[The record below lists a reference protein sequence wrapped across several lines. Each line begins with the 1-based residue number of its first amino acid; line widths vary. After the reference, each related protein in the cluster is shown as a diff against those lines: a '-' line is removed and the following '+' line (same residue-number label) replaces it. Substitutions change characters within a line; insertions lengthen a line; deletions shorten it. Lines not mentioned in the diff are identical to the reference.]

1 MTSKI
6 HNLSIS
12 DEGKTVTV
20 NGWVEKIRDHGGVIF
35 IDLRNDLEI
44 LQVVIE
50 PEERKIFETAEKI
63 RNEFVIE
70 VSGVIRKRPKGT
82 ANQKM
87 TTGEIELFVK
97 KLHIFSKSKPLP
109 FQLDEYSKAGEEIRL
124 KYRYLDLRRPE
135 MHKNLVMRSDIN
147 HIVRNFLVNKG
158 FLEIDTPMMTKAT
171 PEGARDFLIPSRL
184 NQGKFYALPQS
195 PQLFKQLLMIGG
207 FNKYFQIA
215 RCFRDEDTRKDRQ
228 PEFTQI
234 DIEMSFTDCEE
245 IMKISE
251 SLLIELFDKVLG
263 VKLEKFPRITYS
275 HAMEKYGS
283 DKPDLRNPILL
294 HDVKELFINSEF
306 KVFKEP
312 ANSDKSKLVAMKID
326 KEISRGQIDEYTKF
340 VSNFG
345 ARGLAYIKVNELKK
359 GEKGLQSPIIK
370 FLSESEINNLIS
382 QLDLK
387 DGETVFFGAGHKRI
401 VFDSMGALRQKIAED
416 FNLIDEKSWKPLWI
430 TDFPVFE
437 ETLEGSLTPSHHPF
451 TKPMSSIKEL
461 EEKPELAVSEAYDL
475 VLNGFELGGGSMR
488 IYDVNEQKKI
498 FSILGINNDEA
509 QQKFGFF
516 LEALEYG
523 CPPHGGIAFGL
534 DRIVMLMTGEESIRD
549 VIAFPKTQSAMCLM
563 TDAPDKILNEELE
576 ELSIKSTIEEND

>member
-44 LQVVIE
+44 LQAVIE
-50 PEERKIFETAEKI
+50 PEERKIFEIAEKI

-97 KLHIFSKSKPLP
+97 KLHIFSKSKPMP

-263 VKLEKFPRITYS
+263 VKLENFPRITYS

>member
-44 LQVVIE
+44 LQAVIE
-50 PEERKIFETAEKI
+50 PEEKKIFEIAEKI

-97 KLHIFSKSKPLP
+97 KLHIFSKSKPMP

-147 HIVRNFLVNKG
+147 HVVRNFLVNKG

-312 ANSDKSKLVAMKID
+312 AGSLKTLNSEFINNSFTSWRRIGFLKS
-326 KEISRGQIDEYTKF
+326 G
-340 VSNFG
+340 
-345 ARGLAYIKVNELKK
+345 
-359 GEKGLQSPIIK
+359 
-370 FLSESEINNLIS
+370 LSEPY
-382 QLDLK
+382 
-387 DGETVFFGAGHKRI
+387 F
-401 VFDSMGALRQKIAED
+401 SMACE
-416 FNLIDEKSWKPLWI
+416 
-430 TDFPVFE
+430 
-437 ETLEGSLTPSHHPF
+437 
-451 TKPMSSIKEL
+451 
-461 EEKPELAVSEAYDL
+461 
-475 VLNGFELGGGSMR
+475 
-488 IYDVNEQKKI
+488 
-498 FSILGINNDEA
+498 
-509 QQKFGFF
+509 
-516 LEALEYG
+516 
-523 CPPHGGIAFGL
+523 
-534 DRIVMLMTGEESIRD
+534 
-549 VIAFPKTQSAMCLM
+549 
-563 TDAPDKILNEELE
+563 
-576 ELSIKSTIEEND
+576 

>member
-44 LQVVIE
+44 LQAVIE
-50 PEERKIFETAEKI
+50 PEERKIFEIAEKI

-97 KLHIFSKSKPLP
+97 KLHIFSKSKPMP

-370 FLSESEINNLIS
+370 FLSESEIKNLIS
-382 QLDLK
+382 RLDLK
-387 DGETVFFGAGHKRI
+387 DGETVF
-401 VFDSMGALRQKIAED
+401 
-416 FNLIDEKSWKPLWI
+416 
-430 TDFPVFE
+430 
-437 ETLEGSLTPSHHPF
+437 
-451 TKPMSSIKEL
+451 
-461 EEKPELAVSEAYDL
+461 L
-475 VLNGFELGGGSMR
+475 VLETKES
-488 IYDVNEQKKI
+488 YSTQWE
-498 FSILGINNDEA
+498 
-509 QQKFGFF
+509 
-516 LEALEYG
+516 
-523 CPPHGGIAFGL
+523 HL
-534 DRIVMLMTGEESIRD
+534 DKRLL
-549 VIAFPKTQSAMCLM
+549 KTL
-563 TDAPDKILNEELE
+563 I
-576 ELSIKSTIEEND
+576 

>member
-44 LQVVIE
+44 LQAVIE
-50 PEERKIFETAEKI
+50 PEEKKIFEIAEKI

-97 KLHIFSKSKPLP
+97 KLHIFSKSKPMP

-147 HIVRNFLVNKG
+147 HVVRNFLVNKG

-498 FSILGINNDEA
+498 FSILGINNEEA

-516 LEALEYG
+516 LDALEYG

-563 TDAPDKILNEELE
+563 TDAPDKITNEELE

>member
-44 LQVVIE
+44 LQAVIE
-50 PEERKIFETAEKI
+50 PEERKIFEIAEKI

-97 KLHIFSKSKPLP
+97 KLHIFSKSKPMP

>member
-50 PEERKIFETAEKI
+50 PEERKIFETAEKV

-135 MHKNLVMRSDIN
+135 MYKNLAMRSDIN
-147 HIVRNFLVNKG
+147 HVVRNFLVNKG

-263 VKLEKFPRITYS
+263 VKLEKFPRITYA

-312 ANSDKSKLVAMKID
+312 ANSDKSKLVAMKMD

-370 FLSESEINNLIS
+370 FLSELEIKNLIS

-387 DGETVFFGAGHKRI
+387 DGETVFL
-401 VFDSMGALRQKIAED
+401 V
-416 FNLIDEKSWKPLWI
+416 P
-430 TDFPVFE
+430 
-437 ETLEGSLTPSHHPF
+437 ET
-451 TKPMSSIKEL
+451 KE
-461 EEKPELAVSEAYDL
+461 
-475 VLNGFELGGGSMR
+475 
-488 IYDVNEQKKI
+488 
-498 FSILGINNDEA
+498 
-509 QQKFGFF
+509 
-516 LEALEYG
+516 
-523 CPPHGGIAFGL
+523 
-534 DRIVMLMTGEESIRD
+534 
-549 VIAFPKTQSAMCLM
+549 
-563 TDAPDKILNEELE
+563 
-576 ELSIKSTIEEND
+576 

>member
-44 LQVVIE
+44 LQAVIE
-50 PEERKIFETAEKI
+50 PEEKKIFEIAEKI

-97 KLHIFSKSKPLP
+97 KLHIFSKSKPMP

-147 HIVRNFLVNKG
+147 HVVRNFLVNKG

-251 SLLIELFDKVLG
+251 SLVIELFDKVLG

-359 GEKGLQSPIIK
+359 GENGLQSPIIK
-370 FLSESEINNLIS
+370 FLSESEIKNLIF
-382 QLDLK
+382 L
-387 DGETVFFGAGHKRI
+387 TV
-401 VFDSMGALRQKIAED
+401 
-416 FNLIDEKSWKPLWI
+416 
-430 TDFPVFE
+430 
-437 ETLEGSLTPSHHPF
+437 
-451 TKPMSSIKEL
+451 
-461 EEKPELAVSEAYDL
+461 
-475 VLNGFELGGGSMR
+475 
-488 IYDVNEQKKI
+488 
-498 FSILGINNDEA
+498 
-509 QQKFGFF
+509 
-516 LEALEYG
+516 
-523 CPPHGGIAFGL
+523 
-534 DRIVMLMTGEESIRD
+534 
-549 VIAFPKTQSAMCLM
+549 
-563 TDAPDKILNEELE
+563 
-576 ELSIKSTIEEND
+576 